1 MICAV
6 LKKLTMYAAVA
17 ATFAWVAV
25 AHGATALPQVDM
37 HVAFIPD
44 KPGTETTVAVGFH
57 IRTPHGELPPPITK
71 LDISLPAGMGLGTT
85 DLGEA
90 TCSTAVLE
98 RLGPEGCP
106 PNSFMGTG
114 HGLIDA
120 QIGPQILEEPVKL
133 TILMTEAQRERTTL
147 LMQGAGYNPVE
158 AEAIFTSQLVGEH
171 GYGAT
176 LVTEIPLV
184 RPLPEAD
191 TYMALTSMFTTMGPQ
206 NLTYYK
212 GKKGKRIP
220 YKPRGIAIPPL
231 CPRGGYRFQ
240 GAFTFLGFAPQ
251 VVTSAVP
258 CVDGRDG
265 RRIHGRK
272 R

>member
-1 MICAV
+1 M
-6 LKKLTMYAAVA
+6 KKLTVYAAVV

-25 AHGATALPQVDM
+25 AHGATAPPQVDM
-37 HVAFIPD
+37 HVAFMPD

-57 IRTPHGELPPPITK
+57 IRTPHGELPPPVTK

-85 DLGEA
+85 NLGEA

-98 RLGPEGCP
+98 NVGLEGCS

-120 QIGPQILEEPVKL
+120 QIGPQILEEPVEL
-133 TILMTEAQRERTTL
+133 AILMTEAQKEHTTL
-147 LMQGAGYNPVE
+147 LMQGVGWSPVA
-158 AEAIFTSQLVGEH
+158 AEAIFTSQLLESEH

-184 RPLPEAD
+184 RPLPGAD

-212 GKKGKRIP
+212 YKRGKRVP
-220 YKPRGIAIPPL
+220 YKPRGIAIPPI

-240 GAFTFLGFAPQ
+240 GTFTFLGFAPQ
-251 VVTSAVP
+251 VVTSTVP
-258 CVDGRDG
+258 CQHVAHR
-265 RRIHGRK
+265 HK
-272 R
+272 